1 MTIDNATKVVRYRAH
16 VNSTNSTTMHTPPVA
31 YVELFY
37 DLVMVATVIVFSSKV
52 SHDLSAHNIVW
63 FILVFAMLW
72 WAWLST
78 TLVLNTA
85 RQNDVI
91 VQFLIAI
98 EMLGITLMTILV
110 SDHLGSDRLTVSPT
124 YGAIIFIVALLN
136 EWLRVRGPAEG
147 QGIAARRRNAF
158 IVSAILWAAAG
169 FLPAPIHGIAW
180 IAAAVMMVIPILWPR
195 FSRGLTLPPL
205 DEEHLVERFALLTLL
220 VIGECFIKVALTATS
235 KGIHEINLLVLPIEI
250 GLIFAIWAVY
260 FTNVVPRGLP
270 RTLTARRAWMGY
282 HLVLQIGL
290 VGLAIGLGR
299 LIALLDIS
307 TSKRE
312 DAYSL
317 AIPLA
322 IVFVALGLLIRLGWG
337 RAGQAMALVLVGGAL
352 ASLLLGI
359 LVIEIQPFT
368 INEGAMIFG
377 IVEIGAAGVVAW
389 LGRTT
394 WAALERSDD

>member
-1 MTIDNATKVVRYRAH
+1 
-16 VNSTNSTTMHTPPVA
+16 MHTPPVA

-147 QGIAARRRNAF
+147 QGIAARRRNAALR
-158 IVSAILWAAAG
+158 I
-169 FLPAPIHGIAW
+169 
-180 IAAAVMMVIPILWPR
+180 
-195 FSRGLTLPPL
+195 RG
-205 DEEHLVERFALLTLL
+205 
-220 VIGECFIKVALTATS
+220 
-235 KGIHEINLLVLPIEI
+235 
-250 GLIFAIWAVY
+250 
-260 FTNVVPRGLP
+260 
-270 RTLTARRAWMGY
+270 
-282 HLVLQIGL
+282 
-290 VGLAIGLGR
+290 GLGPPVR
-299 LIALLDIS
+299 KPLMAPSD
-307 TSKRE
+307 
-312 DAYSL
+312 DAS
-317 AIPLA
+317 AP
-322 IVFVALGLLIRLGWG
+322 
-337 RAGQAMALVLVGGAL
+337 QAALVA
-352 ASLLLGI
+352 
-359 LVIEIQPFT
+359 
-368 INEGAMIFG
+368 
-377 IVEIGAAGVVAW
+377 
-389 LGRTT
+389 R
-394 WAALERSDD
+394 D

>member
-1 MTIDNATKVVRYRAH
+1 MSSPKT
-16 VNSTNSTTMHTPPVA
+16 STTQNPPVS

-72 WAWLST
+72 WAWLTT

-91 VQFLIAI
+91 VQFLIAV

-124 YGAIIFIVALLN
+124 YGANNFIVALLN
-136 EWLRVRGPAEG
+136 EWLRVRAPVDAR
-147 QGIAARRRNAF
+147 GIAARRRNAF
-158 IVSAILWAAAG
+158 VVSAVLWAAAG

-180 IAAAVMMVIPILWPR
+180 IFAAIIMVVPILSQR
-195 FSRGLTLPPL
+195 FSRGLTVPPI
-205 DEEHLVERFALLTLL
+205 DEEHIVERFALLTLL

-250 GLIFAIWAVY
+250 GLIFAIWVVY

-270 RTLTARRAWMGY
+270 RTARGRRSWMGF
-282 HLVLQIGL
+282 HLILQIGL

-299 LIALLDIS
+299 LITLLDIS

-322 IVFVALGLLIRLGWG
+322 IVFVALGLLILAGWG
-337 RAGQAMALVLVGGAL
+337 RAGRPMALVLMGGAL
-352 ASLLLGI
+352 ASLALGI

-368 INEGAMIFG
+368 INQGAMVFG
-377 IVEIGAAGVVAW
+377 IVEIGAAAWVAW
-389 LGRTT
+389 LGRTVR
-394 WAALERSDD
+394 ADLDPSSA

>member
-1 MTIDNATKVVRYRAH
+1 MSSPKT
-16 VNSTNSTTMHTPPVA
+16 STTQTPPVS

-72 WAWLST
+72 WAWLTT

-91 VQFLIAI
+91 VQFLIAV

-136 EWLRVRGPAEG
+136 EWLRVRGPVDAR
-147 QGIAARRRNAF
+147 GIAARRRNAF
-158 IVSAILWAAAG
+158 VVSAVLWAAAG

-180 IAAAVMMVIPILWPR
+180 IFAAIIMVVPILSQR
-195 FSRGLTLPPL
+195 FSRGLTVPPI
-205 DEEHLVERFALLTLL
+205 DEEHIVERFALLTLL

-250 GLIFAIWAVY
+250 GLIFAIWVVY

-270 RTLTARRAWMGY
+270 RTARGRRSWMGF
-282 HLVLQIGL
+282 HLILQIGL

-299 LIALLDIS
+299 LITLLDIS

-322 IVFVALGLLIRLGWG
+322 IVFVALGLLILAGWG
-337 RAGQAMALVLVGGAL
+337 RAGRPMALVLMGGAL
-352 ASLLLGI
+352 ASLALGI

-368 INEGAMIFG
+368 INQGAMVFG
-377 IVEIGAAGVVAW
+377 IVEIGAAAWVAW
-389 LGRTT
+389 LGRTVR
-394 WAALERSDD
+394 ADLDPSSA

>member
-1 MTIDNATKVVRYRAH
+1 MSSPKT
-16 VNSTNSTTMHTPPVA
+16 STTQNPPVS

-72 WAWLST
+72 WAWLTT

-91 VQFLIAI
+91 VQFLIAV

-136 EWLRVRGPAEG
+136 EWLRVRGPVDAR
-147 QGIAARRRNAF
+147 GIAARRRNAF
-158 IVSAILWAAAG
+158 VVSAVLWAAAG

-180 IAAAVMMVIPILWPR
+180 IFAAIIMVVPILSQR
-195 FSRGLTLPPL
+195 FSRGLTVPPI
-205 DEEHLVERFALLTLL
+205 DEEHIVERFALLTLL

-250 GLIFAIWAVY
+250 GLIFAIWVVY

-270 RTLTARRAWMGY
+270 RTARGRRSWMGF
-282 HLVLQIGL
+282 HLILQIGL

-299 LIALLDIS
+299 LITLLDIS

-322 IVFVALGLLIRLGWG
+322 IVFVALGLLILAGWG
-337 RAGQAMALVLVGGAL
+337 RAGRPMALVLMGGAL
-352 ASLLLGI
+352 ASLALGI

-368 INEGAMIFG
+368 INQGAMVFG
-377 IVEIGAAGVVAW
+377 IVEIGAAAWVAW
-389 LGRTT
+389 LGRTVR
-394 WAALERSDD
+394 ADLDPSSA

>member
-1 MTIDNATKVVRYRAH
+1 VSSPKT
-16 VNSTNSTTMHTPPVA
+16 STTQTPPVS

-72 WAWLST
+72 WAWLTT

-91 VQFLIAI
+91 VQFLIAV

-136 EWLRVRGPAEG
+136 EWLRVRGPVDAR
-147 QGIAARRRNAF
+147 GIAARRRNAF
-158 IVSAILWAAAG
+158 VVSAVLWAAAG

-180 IAAAVMMVIPILWPR
+180 IFAAIIMVVPILSQR
-195 FSRGLTLPPL
+195 FSRGLTVPPI
-205 DEEHLVERFALLTLL
+205 DEEHIVERFALLTLL

-250 GLIFAIWAVY
+250 GLIFAIWVVY

-270 RTLTARRAWMGY
+270 RTARGRRSWMGF
-282 HLVLQIGL
+282 HLILQIGL

-299 LIALLDIS
+299 LITLLDIS

-322 IVFVALGLLIRLGWG
+322 IVFVALGLLILAGWG
-337 RAGQAMALVLVGGAL
+337 RAGRPMALVLMGGAL
-352 ASLLLGI
+352 ASLALGI

-368 INEGAMIFG
+368 INQGAMVFG
-377 IVEIGAAGVVAW
+377 IVEIGAAAWVAW
-389 LGRTT
+389 LGRTVR
-394 WAALERSDD
+394 ADLDPSSA

>member
-1 MTIDNATKVVRYRAH
+1 MSSPKT
-16 VNSTNSTTMHTPPVA
+16 STTHTPPVS

-110 SDHLGSDRLTVSPT
+110 SDHVGSDRLTVSPT
-124 YGAIIFIVALLN
+124 FGAIIFIVALLN
-136 EWLRVRGPAEG
+136 EWLRVRGPVDAR
-147 QGIAARRRNAF
+147 GIAARRRNAF
-158 IVSAILWAAAG
+158 VVSAVLWAAAG
-169 FLPAPIHGIAW
+169 FLPAPLHGIAW
-180 IAAAVMMVIPILWPR
+180 IFAALAMVVPILSQR
-195 FSRGLTLPPL
+195 FSRGVTVPPI
-205 DEEHLVERFALLTLL
+205 DEEHIVERFALLTLL
-220 VIGECFIKVALTATS
+220 VIGECFVKVALTATS

-250 GLIFAIWAVY
+250 GLIFAIWVIY

-270 RTLTARRAWMGY
+270 STARSRRSWMGF
-282 HLVLQIGL
+282 HFVLQVGL

-299 LIALLDIS
+299 LITLLDIS

-322 IVFVALGLLIRLGWG
+322 IVFVALGLLILTGWG
-337 RAGQAMALVLVGGAL
+337 RAGRPMALVLMGGAL
-352 ASLLLGI
+352 ASLALGI

-368 INEGAMIFG
+368 INQGAIVFG
-377 IVEIGAAGVVAW
+377 VVEIGAAAWVAW

-394 WAALERSDD
+394 HADLDSSSA